1 MYVNYG
7 DVNFF
12 EYGCLVDSEHS
23 DTEFRILYCRPFD
36 DEDDLYLFGDCTVN
50 IEDDWIDR
58 DAVLSYIGM
67 MDDTYEEGKFD
78 ATQFAIGC
86 IEYYG
91 VDEFRDY
98 YLPAQ
103 MTKDEVCRRLKNYL
117 IASDNLNIEW

>member
-1 MYVNYG
+1 MFVNHG

-78 ATQFAIGC
+78 AIQFAIGC

-91 VDEFRDY
+91 IDNFTGGYDEIR
-98 YLPAQ
+98 LR
-103 MTKDEVCRRLKNYL
+103 KVEICERLKHYM